1 MIKIKF
7 NKNGQPNKNSLKAAK
22 IKLKKTFNEV
32 KIEDLP
38 KELKGTFNQIASG
51 KKRGEA
57 NKNKLRTSTGKFFSA
72 AASLEFKKLVKSFAI
87 EKKLSEEEILKD
99 KQLFKILEQKV
110 LTDTLTITKDSDL
123 LIDFLKRENF
133 RKLFLID
140 QNGNKK
146 QVSIEQLVLEIKTTN
161 KKILE
166 KLEESKF
173 GFWNRITY
181 TPSVEFS
188 EVNYI
193 IFNDDIRPED
203 LNDIINEEM
212 ESENFGAY
220 GSPPNKGKEEI
231 EKTDKDKTNVE
242 KAENKKP
249 NKQGTNKSGN
259 KVFKRK

>member
-1 MIKIKF
+1 MIKLKF
-7 NKNGQPNKNSLKAAK
+7 NKNGKPNKNSLKAAK
-22 IKLKKTFNEV
+22 AKLKQSFETV
-32 KIEDLP
+32 KQDQIPKQLQGYYRQIE
-38 KELKGTFNQIASG
+38 NG

-181 TPSVEFS
+181 TPSGEFA

-193 IFNDDIRPED
+193 NFDDNISPED

-212 ESENFGAY
+212 ESENFAAY

-231 EKTDKDKTNVE
+231 ENTDKDKTNVE

-259 KVFKRK
+259 KVSKRK

>member
-7 NKNGQPNKNSLKAAK
+7 NKNGKPNKNSLKAAK

-32 KIEDLP
+32 KIDDLP
-38 KELKGTFNQIASG
+38 KELRGTYNQIASG

-72 AASLEFKKLVKSFAI
+72 AASLEFKNLLKSFAI

-123 LIDFLKRENF
+123 LIDFIKRENF
-133 RKLFLID
+133 KKLFLID

-166 KLEESKF
+166 KLQDSKF

-181 TPSVEFS
+181 TPSGQFAQI
-188 EVNYI
+188 NYI
-193 IFNDDIRPED
+193 VFPDTISQQD
-203 LNDIINEEM
+203 LNDIINKQMAAEK
-212 ESENFGAY
+212 FGAY
-220 GSPPNKGKEEI
+220 GSPPNKGKKEI
-231 EKTDKDKTNVE
+231 EKTDKQKTNVE

-249 NKQGTNKSGN
+249 NKQGANKSGN
-259 KVFKRK
+259 KVSKRK